1 MEGKLYLG
9 INSFS
14 ERQNQELNIVW
25 KLLNLGKVIELH
37 IVRFIY
43 QYPLINENDKNR

>member
-9 INSFS
+9 INSFP

-37 IVRFIY
+37 IVIFIY
-43 QYPLINENDKNR
+43 QYSLINENDKNR

>member
-1 MEGKLYLG
+1 MEGNLYLG
-9 INSFS
+9 MNSFP

-25 KLLNLGKVIELH
+25 KLLNLGEVLELH

-43 QYPLINENDKNR
+43 